1 MSLFN
6 AEVIIS
12 EFAFKHQN
20 RVLSVKV
27 KDSVNEAEM
36 LFKVNETFCVFDD
49 IKQDY
54 ELIIDR
60 VIPFIK
66 KHLVKQCPVSVSLC
80 GIRNLYLNAFF
91 KIDYSLMNRFNRG
104 ASRLKNFNVM
114 KSGTD
119 MLNLLS
125 GYQVSYEDGAIFK
138 TKNAHMEKY
147 VSDFA
152 DSKSEQ
158 KLIVNT
164 ANKFNVVFMNKTALN
179 DESLSMIACKSAMKV
194 RNFLCGQNQNIFSS
208 VMSEIK
214 EDLTHEKTIVMLNK
228 SFLNGYSDAT
238 RSNIMRYFE
247 SSENI
252 FIAYL
257 DEEAINKTV
266 SSINTLNQL
275 DESKI
280 IFLGNGEALYKEIKE
295 AERKIQREKIEFEEK
310 HNTIINQ
317 GKIIKAQF
325 VLKNGYFYAK
335 GIHVVNGHVLNR
347 VMLSSI
353 SLKNLYT
360 QMKKM
365 LTKGS
370 ESFGYIFYLDKNVEK
385 KLKKNAIEATSYENY
400 LFVNT
405 LNEDSELYFDLEKG
419 DDRHFK
425 VVPHISPIE
434 SDKNK
439 KAKVRGKVQSPN
451 LEIQEQLRS
460 LESKKSEHV
469 ATYIYFRESEDKSVF
484 NFYTAIRSFSKKG
497 KRLLDFKSV
506 NIIKKAELFDSLT
519 TFMSA
524 IKGCLKHVNK
534 SASKEVVFLYD
545 QKTEYVKD
553 FKKLFTVINEHQYNH
568 KGALFNIRHVSA
580 LDSDMIYALRGEIE
594 KAKED
599 DKSHLIASETHE
611 DETIYIY
618 SDASYKEHSSIKKFG
633 YGIVLLKG
641 DVVLSEY
648 TGVDMSPYT
657 VSADT
662 SEFNAILFALKKVRE
677 MKANGLIPMG
687 MKIEVRSDCLNAVRF
702 YDNNLDRL
710 KLNKNDS
717 LNEVYYLDVIKAQAI
732 LNKFELAGLVS
743 FKWIKGHNDQIY
755 NERADVLAK
764 KAYREE
770 VMLACS

>member
-36 LFKVNETFCVFDD
+36 LFKVNETLCVFDD

-60 VIPFIK
+60 IIPFIK

-138 TKNAHMEKY
+138 TKNVQMEKY

-228 SFLNGYSDAT
+228 SFLNGYSDVI
-238 RSNIMRYFE
+238 RSNVMRYFE

-257 DEEAINKTV
+257 DDEIINKTV
-266 SSINTLNQL
+266 SVINALNQL
-275 DESKI
+275 DESKT

-295 AERKIQREKIEFEEK
+295 AERKIQQEKIEFEEK
-310 HNTIINQ
+310 HNAIINQ
-317 GKIIKAQF
+317 GKMIKAQF

-365 LTKGS
+365 LNKGS

-400 LFVNT
+400 LFINT
-405 LNEDSELYFDLEKG
+405 LNEDSELCFDLEKG

-425 VVPHISPIE
+425 VVPHILPVK
-434 SDKNK
+434 SDKVRK
-439 KAKVRGKVQSPN
+439 VKVRLKFESPN
-451 LEIQEQLRS
+451 LEIQEQLKN

-469 ATYIYFRESEDKSVF
+469 ATYIYFRENEDKSLF
-484 NFYTAIRSFSKKG
+484 NFYTAVRSFSEKG
-497 KRLLDFKSV
+497 KRLLGFKSV
-506 NIIKKAELFDSLT
+506 SLVKKNGLFDNHI
-519 TFMSA
+519 TFMNA

-545 QKTEYVKD
+545 QKTEHVKD

-580 LDSDMIYALRGEIE
+580 LDSDMIYALRCEVE

-599 DKSHLIASETHE
+599 DKSHLLARETHE

-677 MKANGLIPMG
+677 MKASGLIPMG
-687 MKIEVRSDCLNAVRF
+687 MKIEVRSDCLNAIRF

-717 LNEVYYLDVIKAQAI
+717 LNEVYDLDILKAQVI
-732 LNKFELAGLVS
+732 LNKAELAGLVS
-743 FKWIKGHNDQIY
+743 FKWIKGHNDQAY
-755 NERADVLAK
+755 NERADFLAK
-764 KAYREE
+764 EAYREE
-770 VMLACS
+770 VICA

>member
-12 EFAFKHQN
+12 EFAFKPEK
-20 RVLSVKV
+20 RVLFVKV
-27 KDSVNEAEM
+27 KDSVNEAVM

-54 ELIIDR
+54 ELIIDK

-66 KHLVKQCPVSVSLC
+66 KHLVKQCPVSLSLC
-80 GIRNLYLNAFF
+80 GIENLYLNAFF
-91 KIDYSLMNRFNRG
+91 KINDGLINRFNRG
-104 ASRLKNFNVM
+104 ASRFKNFSVM

-119 MLNLLS
+119 MLNLFS
-125 GYQVSYEDGAIFK
+125 GYQVSHENGAVFK
-138 TKNAHMEKY
+138 IKNIQMEKY

-152 DSKSEQ
+152 ESKSEE
-158 KLIVNT
+158 KLIINTVN
-164 ANKFNVVFMNKTALN
+164 KCNVVFMNQTVLK
-179 DESLSMIACKSAMKV
+179 DENLSVITCKSGMKV
-194 RNFLCGQNQNIFSS
+194 KNFVCEQNQNIFSS

-214 EDLTHEKTIVMLNK
+214 EDLTNEKTIVMLNK
-228 SFLNGYSDAT
+228 SFLNGYSGT
-238 RSNIMRYFE
+238 TLSNVMRYFE

-257 DEEAINKTV
+257 DDEAINKTV
-266 SSINTLNQL
+266 SAINTLDQL
-275 DESKI
+275 DESKT
-280 IFLGNGEALYKEIKE
+280 IFLGNGETLYKEIKE
-295 AERKIQREKIEFEEK
+295 TERKKQQEKIEFEEK
-310 HNTIINQ
+310 YNAIINQ
-317 GKIIKAQF
+317 GKMIKAQF
-325 VLKNGYFYAK
+325 ILKNGYFYAK
-335 GIHVVNGHVLNR
+335 GVHVVDGHVLNR

-353 SLKNLYT
+353 SLKNLYK

-365 LTKGS
+365 LNKGS

-385 KLKKNAIEATSYENY
+385 KLKKNAIEATSYEDY
-400 LFVNT
+400 LFINT
-405 LNEDSELYFDLEKG
+405 LNEESELCFDLEKG

-425 VVPHISPIE
+425 VVPHILPVK
-434 SDKNK
+434 SDNIRKV
-439 KAKVRGKVQSPN
+439 KVRVKFESPN
-451 LEIQEQLRS
+451 VEVQERLKS
-460 LESKKSEHV
+460 LESKSSEHV
-469 ATYIYFRESEDKSVF
+469 ATYIYFRESEDKSLF
-484 NFYTAIRSFSKKG
+484 NLYTAVRSFSEKG

-506 NIIKKAELFDSLT
+506 SIIKKAGLFDNRT

-524 IKGCLKHVNK
+524 IKGCLKHINK
-534 SASKEVVFLYD
+534 SDSKEVVFLYD

-553 FKKLFTVINEHQYNH
+553 FKKLFTVINEYQYNH
-568 KGALFNIRHVSA
+568 EGALFNIRHVSA
-580 LDSDMIYALRGEIE
+580 LDSDMVYALRSEVE

-717 LNEVYYLDVIKAQAI
+717 LNEVYYLDVLKAQAI

>member
-12 EFAFKHQN
+12 EFTLSPK
-20 RVLSVKV
+20 RRILSVKV
-27 KDSVNEAEM
+27 KDSVNETEM

-66 KHLVKQCPVSVSLC
+66 KYLVKQCPVSISLC
-80 GIRNLYLNAFF
+80 GIENLYLNAFF
-91 KIDYSLMNRFNRG
+91 KINNGLMNRFNRG
-104 ASRLKNFNVM
+104 ASRFKNFNVM

-125 GYQVSYEDGAIFK
+125 GYQVCCENGAIFQI
-138 TKNAHMEKY
+138 KNIKMEKY
-147 VSDFA
+147 VKDFSE
-152 DSKSEQ
+152 SKSEE
-158 KLIVNT
+158 KLIINT
-164 ANKFNVVFMNKTALN
+164 ANKCNIVFMNQTVLK
-179 DESLSMIACKSAMKV
+179 DEKLSVITCKSGVKIK
-194 RNFLCGQNQNIFSS
+194 NFVCGQNQNIFSS

-228 SFLNGYSDAT
+228 SFLNGYSDST
-238 RSNIMRYFE
+238 RSNVMRYFE
-247 SSENI
+247 SGENI

-257 DEEAINKTV
+257 DDKIINKTV
-266 SSINTLNQL
+266 SAINTLNQL
-275 DESKI
+275 DESKT

-295 AERKIQREKIEFEEK
+295 AERKTQQEKIEFEEK
-310 HNTIINQ
+310 QNAIINQ

-365 LTKGS
+365 LNKGS

-385 KLKKNAIEATSYENY
+385 KLKKNAIEATSYEDY

-405 LNEDSELYFDLEKG
+405 LNEDSELCFDLEKG

-425 VVPHISPIE
+425 VVPHILPVK
-434 SDKNK
+434 SDK
-439 KAKVRGKVQSPN
+439 VRVKIESPN
-451 LEIQEQLRS
+451 LEIQERLKS

-469 ATYIYFRESEDKSVF
+469 ATYIYFRESEDKSLF
-484 NFYTAIRSFSKKG
+484 NFYTAVRSFSEKG
-497 KRLLDFKSV
+497 KRLLDFKSIS
-506 NIIKKAELFDSLT
+506 IIKKTGLFDNRI
-519 TFMSA
+519 TFMNA

-545 QKTEYVKD
+545 QKTEHVKD

-568 KGALFNIRHVSA
+568 EGALFNIRHVST
-580 LDSDMIYALRGEIE
+580 LDSDMIYALRGEVE

-599 DKSHLIASETHE
+599 DKSHLLASEKHE

-618 SDASYKEHSSIKKFG
+618 SDASYKEHNSLKKFG

-677 MKANGLIPMG
+677 MKASGLIPMG
-687 MKIEVRSDCLNAVRF
+687 MKIEVRSDCLNAIRF

-717 LNEVYYLDVIKAQAI
+717 LNEVYDLDVLKAQVI
-732 LNKFELAGLVS
+732 LNKAELAGLVS
-743 FKWIKGHNDQIY
+743 FKWIKGHNDQTY
-755 NERADVLAK
+755 NERADFLARE
-764 KAYREE
+764 AYQEE
-770 VMLACS
+770 VICA